1 MICKQPIVGPKRSSN
16 KQLSLLAGIGRRE
29 AKGWG
34 GKEAVKDGQFHIK
47 RKCIKLRRMDT

>member
-47 RKCIKLRRMDT
+47 RKCIKLRRTDT